1 MALEGA
7 NIMGQAQVYNQTQNA
22 VNTYAKTLAQQQARL
37 DKETKLIQDELAKM
51 NAACLRQQDVP
62 GFLEQV
68 QKWRQSATEALTEKN
83 PLKKALA
90 AQNAERE
97 KMLAFAYQQES
108 KDEKKKDE
116 IFYSKGLDPNWR
128 DELQDGAYETL
139 INRRKLSIKDPNFM
153 RDIDE
158 LKFVPDVSKFLKKF
172 DDIDSQLFKTGAVVV
187 PGQEQGE
194 RMGVQG
200 VYEFDRRILDPQAQS
215 MRYAMEIDTD
225 KNVYKALKEIYPDL
239 AELPKEEFK
248 NKVIPRLIQDRPK
261 EQIGDKKFY
270 DPRAAMNAERRLQLA
285 EQRAADGDGGGN
297 PSNYTV
303 ETDTYLY
310 TKPKENDLGEPI
322 AGTDKKSIRMVK
334 SVGFDTD
341 YFPLVDA
348 KVFDVNKQDKDA
360 KVSGNFIVGKL
371 AYVPIDGGGVDLRAV
386 VVNAGG
392 DKYVVKPSVLP
403 IGIRKSKNYNAAL
416 KALGSPP
423 PKGKSTVTSNK
434 PDKNTSD
441 SETVKIQLPN
451 GQIGQVPKDKVNAF
465 MKKYPNA
472 KIIK

>member
-22 VNTYAKTLAQQQARL
+22 VNTYAKTLAQQQAKR

-51 NAACLRQQDVP
+51 NPAGLRQQDVP

-68 QKWRQSATEALTEKN
+68 QKWRDAATEALTEKDRT
-83 PLKKALA
+83 KRIIA

-139 INRRKLSIKDPNFM
+139 ISGRKLPIRDPNFR
-153 RDIDE
+153 RDIDD
-158 LKFVPDVSKFLKKF
+158 LVFQPDVSKFLKKL

-200 VYEFDRRILDPQAQS
+200 VYEFDRRIIEPQAQS

-225 KNVYKALKEIYPDL
+225 KNFYKALKQLYPDL

-248 NKVIPRLIQDRPK
+248 NKVVPRLIQDRPK

-285 EQRAADGDGGGN
+285 EQRAADNEMGDG
-297 PSNYTV
+297 SIKVV
-303 ETDTYLY
+303 EKKFTGTKLPLIDKKTGKPIVSR
-310 TKPKENDLGEPI
+310 TGKPKLGGSMVTADFPVYATVNPPSFQMPQLTTAFNIDKAINERLN
-322 AGTDKKSIRMVK
+322 TD
-334 SVGFDTD
+334 
-341 YFPLVDA
+341 DA
-348 KVFDVNKQDKDA
+348 VNLT
-360 KVSGNFIVGKL
+360 GIG
-371 AYVPIDGGGVDLRAV
+371 YVLSKGG
-386 VVNAGG
+386 
-392 DKYVVKPSVLP
+392 KYVLKATVKVKGDEHIVNLTDLPADVLND
-403 IGIRKSKNYNAAL
+403 KNYKKAL
-416 KALGSPP
+416 KAVQNEWALSG
-423 PKGKSTVTSNK
+423 
-434 PDKNTSD
+434 
-441 SETVKIQLPN
+441 
-451 GQIGQVPKDKVNAF
+451 GQP
-465 MKKYPNA
+465 KKYTAAEEKLISDNLEANPA
-472 KIIK
+472 YTREEIIKALGL